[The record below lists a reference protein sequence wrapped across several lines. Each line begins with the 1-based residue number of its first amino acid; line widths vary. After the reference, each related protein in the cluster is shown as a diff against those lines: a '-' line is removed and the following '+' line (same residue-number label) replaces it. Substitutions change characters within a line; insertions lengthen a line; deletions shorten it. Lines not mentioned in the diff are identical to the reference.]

1 MLLCLILVFFC
12 FTLALRFHLFG
23 QPVDPGGTDT
33 AAVTGDGFSRS
44 IAAYDPSQIP
54 DFSGEDYAVLNANIP
69 MFTEKDLAGITGEHY
84 AQLDQLGRCGT
95 AYALLDRTMMAE
107 GAREEIGMI
116 RPSGWQYMQ
125 YPELIPEGYLYNR
138 SHLIAY
144 RLTGQNANERN
155 LITGTQYMNQVSML
169 PFELQVMEYLETAI
183 GRHVLYRVTPYFRG
197 RELVARGVEMEAY
210 SVEDRGRSVCFHVFV
225 YNYQPGIEIDYL
237 TGHSRISG

>member
-1 MLLCLILVFFC
+1 MFFC

-54 DFSGEDYAVLNANIP
+54 DFSGADYAVLNANIP
-69 MFTEKDLAGITGEHY
+69 MFTEKDLTGITGEHY

-138 SHLIAY
+138 SHLIAWK
-144 RLTGQNANERN
+144 LSAENANERN
-155 LITGTQYMNQVSML
+155 LITGTRTMNTEGMG
-169 PFELQVMEYLETAI
+169 PFEDMVWEYIKDTGNHVM
-183 GRHVLYRVTPYFRG
+183 YRVTPIFEG
-197 RELVARGVEMEAY
+197 TNLVASGVHMEAY
-210 SVEDRGRSVCFHVFV
+210 SVEDAGEGIAFNV
-225 YNYQPGIEIDYL
+225 YCYNVEPGVWIDYAN
-237 TGHSRISG
+237 GANRESRAD